1 MVGNQPQEYQVPTG
15 VGLTAV
21 HVAAARAAEGRRNAP
36 LFDDPFAADFVT
48 AAGAALSFT
57 NYHPPAAQDTAD
69 LWAWVASYAVIRT
82 RFFDDYFRDACA
94 EGCRQVV
101 ILAAGLDTRAFRLS
115 WPAGVRLFELD
126 TPEVLTFKD
135 QVLAE
140 RDTAPA
146 CQRVAI
152 NVDLRQDWPAT
163 LVQAGF
169 HPAEPTAWL
178 AEGLLIYLTQD
189 ERDQLL
195 DRVRQLSAPGDWL
208 AIEYNSEYMTQTAVQ
223 LMINSLSE
231 PSSPDSAFLKTLW
244 QSGTQEDPTSWL
256 GRHGWQAHEYDASER
271 AQFYGRPLPVYH
283 GPVVQSALAARRG
296 LVIAQQPRPAE
307 PPRTTCSGLNY
318 AHA

>member
-1 MVGNQPQEYQVPTG
+1 MAGNQPQEFQIPTG

-21 HVAAARAAEGRRNAP
+21 HVAAARAAESRRSDP

-69 LWAWVASYAVIRT
+69 LWSWVASYAAIRT
-82 RFFDDYFRDACA
+82 RFFDDYLHDACA
-94 EGCRQVV
+94 QGCRQVV

-140 RDTAPA
+140 RDATPA
-146 CQRVAI
+146 CQRVALHA
-152 NVDLRQDWPAT
+152 DLCQDWPAA

-178 AEGLLIYLTQD
+178 AEGLLMYLTED

-195 DRVRQLSAPGDWL
+195 NRIKQLSTPGNRL
-208 AIEYNSEYMTQTAVQ
+208 AIEYNSEYMSQTAVQ
-223 LMINSLSE
+223 LMIDSLSQ
-231 PSSPDSAFLKTLW
+231 PPSPDHAFLKTLW
-244 QSGTQEDPTSWL
+244 QSGTKEDPTSWL
-256 GRHGWQAHEYDASER
+256 ARHGWQAHEYDASER
-271 AQFYGRPLPVYH
+271 AQSYGRPLPTYH

-296 LVIAQQPRPAE
+296 LVIAQQP
-307 PPRTTCSGLNY
+307 
-318 AHA
+318 

>member
-1 MVGNQPQEYQVPTG
+1 MARNQPQEYQVPTG

-21 HVAAARAAEGRRNAP
+21 HVAAARAAEGQRSDP
-36 LFDDPFAADFVT
+36 LFDDPLAADFVT

-57 NYHPPAAQDTAD
+57 YYHPPAAQATGD
-69 LWAWVASYAVIRT
+69 LWSWVASYAAIRT

-140 RDTAPA
+140 RDATPA

-152 NVDLRQDWPAT
+152 NADLRQDWPAA

-178 AEGLLIYLTQD
+178 AEGLLLYLTQN

-195 DRVRQLSAPGDWL
+195 DQIRQLSTPGNRL
-208 AIEYNSEYMTQTAVQ
+208 AIEYNSEYMSQTTVQ
-223 LMINSLSE
+223 LMIDSLSE
-231 PSSPDSAFLKTLW
+231 PISPDGAFLKTLW

-256 GRHGWQAHEYDASER
+256 GRHGWQAHEYDAGER
-271 AQFYGRPLPVYH
+271 AQSYGRPLPAYH
-283 GPVVQSALAARRG
+283 GPVVQSALAARSG
-296 LVIAQQPRPAE
+296 LVIAQRP
-307 PPRTTCSGLNY
+307 
-318 AHA
+318 

>member
-1 MVGNQPQEYQVPTG
+1 MAGNQPQEYQLPTG

-21 HVAAARAAEGRRNAP
+21 HVAAARAAEGLRNDP

-48 AAGAALSFT
+48 AAGAAQSFT
-57 NYHPPAAQDTAD
+57 DYHPPAAQDTGD
-69 LWAWVASYAVIRT
+69 LWAWVASYAAIRT

-94 EGCRQVV
+94 AGCRQVV

-140 RDTAPA
+140 RDATPT

-152 NVDLRQDWPAT
+152 KADLHQDWPAA

-178 AEGLLIYLTQD
+178 AEGLLMYLTQD

-195 DRVRQLSAPGDWL
+195 DRIRQLSAPGNRL
-208 AIEYNSEYMTQTAVQ
+208 AIEYNSEYMTQTAAQ
-223 LMINSLSE
+223 LMIDSISE
-231 PSSPDSAFLKTLW
+231 PSSPDEAFLKTLW

-256 GRHGWQAHEYDASER
+256 GRHGWQAREYDASER
-271 AQFYGRPLPVYH
+271 AQSYGRPLPAYH

-296 LVIAQQPRPAE
+296 LVIAQRP
-307 PPRTTCSGLNY
+307 
-318 AHA
+318 

>member
-1 MVGNQPQEYQVPTG
+1 MAGNQPPEYQVPTG

-21 HVAAARAAEGRRNAP
+21 HVAAARAVEGQRSDP

-48 AAGAALSFT
+48 AARTALPFT
-57 NYHPPAAQDTAD
+57 DYHPPATQATGD
-69 LWAWVASYAVIRT
+69 LWSWVASYAAIRT

-94 EGCRQVV
+94 AGCRQVV

-135 QVLAE
+135 QVLAK
-140 RDTAPA
+140 RDATPT

-152 NVDLRQDWPAT
+152 NADLRQDWPAA
-163 LVQAGF
+163 LIQAGF

-178 AEGLLIYLTQD
+178 AEGLLIYLNQD

-195 DRVRQLSAPGDWL
+195 DRIRQLTTPGNRL
-208 AIEYNSEYMTQTAVQ
+208 AIEYNSEYMNQTAVQ
-223 LMINSLSE
+223 LMIDSLGE
-231 PSSPDSAFLKTLW
+231 PPSPDGAFLKTLW

-256 GRHGWQAHEYDASER
+256 GRHGWQAHEYDAGEC
-271 AQFYGRPLPVYH
+271 AQSYGRPLPAYH

-296 LVIAQQPRPAE
+296 LVIAQTGGGPADM
-307 PPRTTCSGLNY
+307 PVNVR
-318 AHA
+318 

>member
-1 MVGNQPQEYQVPTG
+1 MAGNQPPEYQVLTG

-21 HVAAARAAEGRRNAP
+21 HVAAARAAEGQRSYP
-36 LFDDPFAADFVT
+36 LFDDPFAADFVAAART
-48 AAGAALSFT
+48 ALPFT
-57 NYHPPAAQDTAD
+57 DYHPPAAQATGD
-69 LWAWVASYAVIRT
+69 LWSWVASYAAIRT

-94 EGCRQVV
+94 AGCRQVV

-135 QVLAE
+135 QVLAK
-140 RDTAPA
+140 RDATPA

-152 NVDLRQDWPAT
+152 NADLRQDWPAA
-163 LVQAGF
+163 LIQAGF

-195 DRVRQLSAPGDWL
+195 DRIRQLTTPGNRL
-208 AIEYNSEYMTQTAVQ
+208 AIEYNSEYMNQTAVQ
-223 LMINSLSE
+223 LMIDSLSE
-231 PSSPDSAFLKTLW
+231 PPSPDGAFLKTLW

-271 AQFYGRPLPVYH
+271 AQSYGRPLPAYH

-296 LVIAQQPRPAE
+296 LVIAQTGE
-307 PPRTTCSGLNY
+307 RTHGHTR
-318 AHA
+318 